1 MNFKKISQEI
11 ASAVGGTENIK
22 NVSHCA
28 TRLRLMILDK
38 SKVSEDGLK
47 EIEGVKGLIVVGF
60 QYQIIIGDEVDD
72 LYRTFI
78 SINKME
84 ETKETDEAKEEKKN
98 IFVNIGTY
106 MQSCIGFML
115 MPMIGTGLIKA
126 IFVILSAA
134 GIVSDASSTYIFIV
148 GCCDAMMY
156 FLPVLLAIGGAK
168 RLGCSE
174 SMAAFVT
181 LIPLCTTYVN
191 ALNAGEQLSLF
202 GANVTMFTYSNQFIP
217 AMLTV
222 YVYSLTE
229 KFLKKTLP
237 SVLQTIVRPALS
249 IFIMIPVIFLVIGPL
264 MNGFNTLL
272 ALPTDFIVAHK
283 TIFVPILAILHP
295 ILVTFGLAGAMFGL
309 YIATITAYGYD
320 PIGMVAILCA
330 QLAIGFVALTY
341 AFISKNK
348 KEKEMGVSTG
358 ISILF
363 GAVSEPAI
371 FGVLLKDR
379 RMFLAVECASFVGG
393 IVAALLGIKQYTFA
407 PAYLLGLPV
416 YVGPE
421 SSIMA
426 VLCTVIVVAVVS
438 IGFAIFFA
446 KVLKKT
452 ES

>member
-156 FLPVLLAIGGAK
+156 FLP
-168 RLGCSE
+168 
-174 SMAAFVT
+174 F
-181 LIPLCTTYVN
+181 Y
-191 ALNAGEQLSLF
+191 
-202 GANVTMFTYSNQFIP
+202 
-217 AMLTV
+217 
-222 YVYSLTE
+222 
-229 KFLKKTLP
+229 
-237 SVLQTIVRPALS
+237 
-249 IFIMIPVIFLVIGPL
+249 
-264 MNGFNTLL
+264 
-272 ALPTDFIVAHK
+272 
-283 TIFVPILAILHP
+283 
-295 ILVTFGLAGAMFGL
+295 
-309 YIATITAYGYD
+309 
-320 PIGMVAILCA
+320 
-330 QLAIGFVALTY
+330 
-341 AFISKNK
+341 
-348 KEKEMGVSTG
+348 
-358 ISILF
+358 
-363 GAVSEPAI
+363 
-371 FGVLLKDR
+371 
-379 RMFLAVECASFVGG
+379 
-393 IVAALLGIKQYTFA
+393 
-407 PAYLLGLPV
+407 
-416 YVGPE
+416 
-421 SSIMA
+421 
-426 VLCTVIVVAVVS
+426 
-438 IGFAIFFA
+438 
-446 KVLKKT
+446 
-452 ES
+452 